1 LQPEVTKEE
10 FESLKTQL
18 EKLKEKGIPTKEI
31 IKEVK
36 QITQIQPVI
45 ETTKKVIDSKS
56 LADLTSRLSK
66 VEEWESDI
74 KTLQA
79 LTQKLKAQPAYTSAP
94 TAPVY
99 IGSQGLQVGGAVTL
113 ASLGVSGSAGI
124 TNLGVGGSA
133 TIGSDSTDNFTVN
146 ATANF
151 LSPAIFREGITVG
164 TRSLAVD
171 SSGNL
176 ETPGTLTAGTSILS
190 ALTTTGN
197 LTVGGN
203 LAVLGSQTYSGIAS
217 FTASSTSAVLSVN
230 QTGTGDIINFKDSGT
245 TVVAILEGGKV
256 GIGTTTPASLLTVGS
271 GGEFQVNSSGQ
282 VVAGTWQGTEIGTQ
296 YGGTGQDW
304 SSVAI
309 GSIPYFSATGTLSTL
324 SPGTSG
330 YFLKTQGVGQPPTW
344 AEVIQVWSDSGTAL
358 YPTNL
363 SRKVGV
369 GTSSPSYTFEVVGTG
384 GFTTSSSA
392 TALTVAQSGNGNI
405 VEFKNATT
413 TVFTVAD
420 DGNVTLTGNLLPSS
434 GNQAI
439 GSVTA
444 PWKYGY
450 FDEIS
455 ANNIVAGGT
464 EIAGTK
470 SETFTINSDA
480 TTSEDV
486 YLRFKY
492 NDNRY
497 AVMFFDQ
504 SEKQFDYDYPFYFS
518 TTTAYIKG
526 AGQINIT
533 ASSPSTWQ
541 VSGGNLTIKTDASGD
556 ILLSS
561 AGNLTQRFATT
572 SAFTLYQG
580 PTARLAIDTS
590 GNISLTATSTIFL
603 AGNTTITGNATTTG
617 SQIVGGTLTVSGTAT
632 STFAGPL
639 QITSTF
645 QPQLSVRYDSS
656 NKLDVSVS
664 SVGAQNQLVGV
675 IGSV

>member
-1 LQPEVTKEE
+1 TV
-10 FESLKTQL
+10 S
-18 EKLKEKGIPTKEI
+18 
-31 IKEVK
+31 
-36 QITQIQPVI
+36 
-45 ETTKKVIDSKS
+45 
-56 LADLTSRLSK
+56 
-66 VEEWESDI
+66 
-74 KTLQA
+74 
-79 LTQKLKAQPAYTSAP
+79 
-94 TAPVY
+94 TAPIY
-99 IGSQGLQVGGAVTL
+99 IGFQGLQVGGAVTL

-133 TIGSDSTDNFTVN
+133 TIGSDSTDNLTVH

-151 LSPAIFREGITVG
+151 LAETTVQNTFKVGG
-164 TRSLAVD
+164 TQNYLTVD

-176 ETPGTLTAGTSILS
+176 TTTGNITTKGDVSI
-190 ALTTTGN
+190 TGN
-197 LTVGGN
+197 LTVSGT
-203 LAVLGSQTYSGIAS
+203 QTFSGVAE
-217 FTASSTSAVLSVN
+217 FTASSTTSTLTVN
-230 QTGTGDIINFKDSGT
+230 QTGTGKIVDFKKSGT
-245 TVVAILEGGKV
+245 SKFVINNNGE
-256 GIGTTTPASLLTVGS
+256 ITTGVWKATPIETA
-271 GGEFQVNSSGQ
+271 
-282 VVAGTWQGTEIGTQ
+282 
-296 YGGTGQDW
+296 YGGTGQDF
-304 SSVAI
+304 SSVAT
-309 GSIPYFSATGTLSTL
+309 GSIPYFSDTGILSTL
-324 SPGTSG
+324 APGTSG
-330 YFLKTQGVGQPPTW
+330 YFLKTQGAGQPPTW
-344 AEVIQVWSDSGTAL
+344 AEVIQVWSDSGAAL

-392 TALTVAQSGNGNI
+392 TALTVTQSGNGNI
-405 VEFKNATT
+405 VEFKDATT

-420 DGNVTLTGNLLPSS
+420 GGNVTLTGNLLPSS

-455 ANNIVAGGT
+455 ANTIVAGGT

-492 NDNRY
+492 DDNRY

-541 VSGGNLTIKTDASGD
+541 VSGGNLTIKTDTSGD

-561 AGNLTQRFATT
+561 AGNLTQEFAAT
-572 SAFTLYQG
+572 SSFSFYQG
-580 PTARLAIDTS
+580 QTARLAIDSS
-590 GNISLTATSTIFL
+590 GNISLAATSTISL
-603 AGNTTITGNATTTG
+603 AGNTIIT
-617 SQIVGGTLTVSGTAT
+617 QEMPP
-632 STFAGPL
+632 PL
-639 QITSTF
+639 A
-645 QPQLSVRYDSS
+645 PRLSD
-656 NKLDVSVS
+656 
-664 SVGAQNQLVGV
+664 AP
-675 IGSV
+675 